1 MKKVSLIILSLIIF
15 ITLTACPS
23 TAITKYKFI
32 GDNSNNIINGK
43 EKLDVINQK
52 IKSIEAELLVN
63 FSDKKHPRIASVILF
78 NELVDD
84 NFIKEINS
92 SRYGKFS
99 QFKHMNNLSDS
110 LKTYTIYNLPRIGK
124 IKKDTVT
131 IHFINDIEFYY
142 VSK

>member
-1 MKKVSLIILSLIIF
+1 MKKISLIILSLIFF
-15 ITLTACPS
+15 ITLTACPA
-23 TAITKYKFI
+23 TAVTKYKFI

-52 IKSIEAELLVN
+52 IKSIETELLVN
-63 FSDKKHPRIASVILF
+63 FSDKKHPRITSAILF
-78 NELVDD
+78 NELIDD
-84 NFIKEINS
+84 NFIEEINS

-99 QFKHMNNLSDS
+99 QFKNINSFSDS
-110 LKTYTIYNLPRIGK
+110 LKSYTIYNLLRIGK